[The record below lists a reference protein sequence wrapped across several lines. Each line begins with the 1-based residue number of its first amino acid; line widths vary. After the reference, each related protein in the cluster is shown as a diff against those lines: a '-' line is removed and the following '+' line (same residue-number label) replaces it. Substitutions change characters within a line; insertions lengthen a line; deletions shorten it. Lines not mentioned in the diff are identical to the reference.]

1 MSDNEFEVRIA
12 KTDEE
17 RERIYQLRYQVY
29 IEEMGKSNKNADH
42 DKKTIKDPLDD
53 WGILFY
59 IEKERQMLATI
70 RINSSS
76 DGKFSEEFM
85 DIYKVEH
92 FIKAEPI
99 KYSFSSRLMV
109 NRNWRNSKVT
119 SCILKNS
126 YKFFRDNNIRFNFL
140 NSSSSLIQLYQNIGC
155 RRYAEDFIDS
165 DVGLRTPLVL
175 LTEDIVH
182 LKKIRSIYYKIAKK
196 YENNFEDGPWFERA
210 FSKYIACITGKP
222 AESDHAKPGQTDH
235 PYGVSAPLVPL

>member
-1 MSDNEFEVRIA
+1 MSDNEFEVKVA

-17 RERIYQLRYQVY
+17 KERIFQLRYQIY

-42 DKKTIKDPLDD
+42 DKKIIKDLLDD
-53 WGILFY
+53 WGTLFY
-59 IEKERQMLATI
+59 IEKKRQMVATI

-109 NRNWRNSKVT
+109 HKDRRNSKVT
-119 SCILKNS
+119 SCILNNS
-126 YKFFRDNNIRFNFL
+126 YKFFRDNKIRFNFL
-140 NSSSSLIQLYQNIGC
+140 NCSSSLLQLYQNLGC
-155 RRYAEDFIDS
+155 RRYAENFIDS

-182 LKKIRSIYYKIAKK
+182 LRNVRSIYYKIAKK

-222 AESDHAKPGQTDH
+222 SESDQPRTEQTDH
-235 PYGVSAPLVPL
+235 HMAQVSL